1 MTTYAD
7 KFITDEILENIPDL
21 PKVKFSKSNSKIIY
35 LALPYMHDSKFIME
49 FRAMVSD
56 VISADLMKQGR
67 LIYAPISACHHI
79 AVKYGL
85 PRDWKFWAAMD
96 EEFIKACGKVLVITL
111 RGWEEST
118 GVTAEIKLAKKYG
131 IPIEYIDPEP
141 YIKL

>member
-7 KFITDEILENIPDL
+7 KFITDEILENMTGL
-21 PKVKFSKSNSKIIY
+21 PRIKFSESNSKIIY
-35 LALPYMHDSKFIME
+35 LALPYMHDSKFIIE

-56 VISADLMKQGR
+56 IIAADLMGKGHVVF
-67 LIYAPISACHHI
+67 APISMSHGI

-85 PRDWKFWAAMD
+85 PGDWKFWAKFD
-96 EEFIKACGKVLVITL
+96 EEFIKVCGKLLVITL
-111 RGWEEST
+111 KGWKESV